1 MRRFDTPKSRTV
13 VGGECD
19 KNDDDDFAV
28 VAVVG
33 AVVAG
38 GGLG

>member
-28 VAVVG
+28 V
-33 AVVAG
+33 VAG